1 MNKIM
6 VAKIKTLPE
15 SQIGPRLK
23 LEMKK
28 QGLSSTELARC
39 AEVKTSFLYDVISG
53 KSANPSTVKLARVA
67 DALGVSLTYLA
78 GNSNSPL
85 EASYASV
92 KVEESPDYALIQRL
106 VVDIAGGNGILV
118 SHYHKEE
125 RYYFRRN
132 WIKDHLG
139 VEPSDLRMLYVRGD
153 SMEPTLY
160 HNDIILVDTTK
171 KAPSPPG
178 VFVLFDGFGLMAK
191 RLEYTSSNTQQQL
204 RIISDNPQYS
214 IYERSIEKTFIIG
227 RVVWFAR
234 EI

>member
-1 MNKIM
+1 M
-6 VAKIKTLPE
+6 VAKIKTPE
-15 SQIGPRLK
+15 ISQIGPRLK

-28 QGLSSTELARC
+28 QGLSSTELARR

-78 GNSNSPL
+78 GNSDNPL
-85 EASYASV
+85 EEPRAPL
-92 KVEESPDYALIQRL
+92 KVEDSPDYAVIQRL
-106 VVDIAGGNGILV
+106 VVDIAGGSGMLV

-132 WIKDHLG
+132 WIEDHLG
-139 VEPSDLRMLYVRGD
+139 VMPDDLRMLYVRGD

-160 HNDIILVDTTK
+160 HNDIILADTTK

-191 RLEYTSSNTQQQL
+191 RLEYASSDTQQRV

-214 IYERSIEKTFIIG
+214 TYERSTEETFIIG